1 MHENLESS
9 KDEMEN
15 SGKLDEENVFSEEK
29 LDDDNKVKHEEENYS
44 LLDENLQENEQTKA
58 RRISLFDTNEEEKAS
73 ESDDIHK
80 KEPYLNYSSEE
91 TNEKIDLNNEFNQDT
106 SDEKDQYEDKMP
118 EEGKEEAE
126 AIYDLNEPDAR
137 YAVAQREG
145 QLERDGEVGYTQ
157 FQDVKMRVN
166 EELNEMMKAR
176 R

>member
-1 MHENLESS
+1 MDENLESS

-15 SGKLDEENVFSEEK
+15 SGKLDEGNVFSEEK

-118 EEGKEEAE
+118 EEGKEEANKQE
-126 AIYDLNEPDAR
+126 D
-137 YAVAQREG
+137 
-145 QLERDGEVGYTQ
+145 
-157 FQDVKMRVN
+157 
-166 EELNEMMKAR
+166 ELLDIPTFLR
-176 R
+176 RQAN